1 VGLVLAEAMKP
12 LPMELRFSRILTVDL
27 APSLPHNALK
37 KQLSQWST
45 PVKPSLPLN
54 RIDFITKLEIDPST
68 TSEFGLVAEDVER
81 VDPALI
87 VRDKN
92 GKPYSVRY
100 DQVNAMLLNKFLKE
114 HKKAEGQRSRIEK
127 QEATIT
133 ELKSNLAAQTM
144 QIQAL
149 MSAVQKVNAQV
160 EL

>member
-1 VGLVLAEAMKP
+1 M
-12 LPMELRFSRILTVDL
+12 
-27 APSLPHNALK
+27 
-37 KQLSQWST
+37 
-45 PVKPSLPLN
+45 KPSLPLN

-114 HKKAEGQRSRIEK
+114 HKKAEGQR
-127 QEATIT
+127 A
-133 ELKSNLAAQTM
+133 ELRNRKLLSPN
-144 QIQAL
+144 
-149 MSAVQKVNAQV
+149 
-160 EL
+160 